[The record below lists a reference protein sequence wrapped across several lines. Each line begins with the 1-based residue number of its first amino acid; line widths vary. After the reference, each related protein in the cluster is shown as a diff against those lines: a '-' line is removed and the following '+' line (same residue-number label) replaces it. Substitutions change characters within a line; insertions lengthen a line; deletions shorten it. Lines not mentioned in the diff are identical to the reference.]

1 MCNTVLFI
9 NETSRAEWQIDFTV
23 LDIRPWLA
31 SLLLTASV
39 VSLTVYGSL
48 AQGPEFGGKYVGF
61 SGNV

>member
-1 MCNTVLFI
+1 MRPPEL
-9 NETSRAEWQIDFTV
+9 SGQIDFTV

-31 SLLLTASV
+31 SLLLTVSV